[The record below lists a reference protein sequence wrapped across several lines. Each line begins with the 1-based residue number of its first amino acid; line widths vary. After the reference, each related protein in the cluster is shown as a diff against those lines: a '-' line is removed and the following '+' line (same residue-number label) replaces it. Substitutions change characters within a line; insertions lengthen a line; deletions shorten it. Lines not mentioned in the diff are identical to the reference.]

1 MQAIATFI
9 ICTWYIVSVIKS
21 PSLYNGIAVLVLEC
35 FQLVWWLSAWTNLA
49 LWAAAYTYVDN
60 NCYGD
65 DNCYKK
71 RGITRTS
78 WEGYRNAIAAGAA
91 IGAVNLFVSPILVQV
106 SKLLTML

>member
-21 PSLYNGIAVLVLEC
+21 PSLYNGIAILVLEC

-49 LWAAAYTYVDN
+49 SWAAAYAYVDDY
-60 NCYGD
+60 CYGD
-65 DNCYKK
+65 DCFGG
-71 RGITRTS
+71 RGVTQAS
-78 WEGYRNAIAAGAA
+78 WESYHNAIAAGAA

-106 SKLLTML
+106 LRLLTML